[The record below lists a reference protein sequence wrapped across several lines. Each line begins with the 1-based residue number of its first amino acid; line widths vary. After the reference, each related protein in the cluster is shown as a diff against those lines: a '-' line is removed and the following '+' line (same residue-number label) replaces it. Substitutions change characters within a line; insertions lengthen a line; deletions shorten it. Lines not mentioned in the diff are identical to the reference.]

1 MTESSSKW
9 NDLRN
14 PLSVEHLLRV
24 QTLYRE
30 LRAER
35 PEILGG
41 LPFSTNWLRFRYLR
55 RDTLRT
61 LALAQFA
68 PDTLALHRDAFDW
81 SNSLLLKGLIH
92 HELLH
97 FVLGYSEGHSKLFR
111 TIEADWS
118 EQDGYLHQRR
128 KCVRALEES
137 ARADGRLWKYAC
149 PNCHATYLRAR
160 PMKPESACS
169 KCCKSLNGGVWSES
183 YSLITVGQP
192 DKGNG
197 ENASPV
203 ESGDSEANPRSL

>member
-81 SNSLLLKGLIH
+81 SNSLLL
-92 HELLH
+92 
-97 FVLGYSEGHSKLFR
+97 
-111 TIEADWS
+111 
-118 EQDGYLHQRR
+118 
-128 KCVRALEES
+128 
-137 ARADGRLWKYAC
+137 
-149 PNCHATYLRAR
+149 
-160 PMKPESACS
+160 
-169 KCCKSLNGGVWSES
+169 
-183 YSLITVGQP
+183 
-192 DKGNG
+192 
-197 ENASPV
+197 
-203 ESGDSEANPRSL
+203 